1 MILHSYD
8 RTGNGRLLVYV
19 LTGGTITNEPDTL
32 AIYTIDG
39 PVHSNVDLVAQEP
52 KVNHKKKLREF
63 TNQLNERDRKRRWRK

>member
-8 RTGNGRLLVYV
+8 PRGDGRLLIYV
-19 LTGGTITNEPDTL
+19 LTGGAITNEPDTM

-39 PVHSNVDLVAQEP
+39 PVHSNVDLVVQEQ
-52 KVNHKKKLREF
+52 KVDHKKKLREF